1 MFVGSLLWEE
11 RNVIPRFMQ
20 GLGSII
26 VADLPTNDPAYYERE
41 LKVRAKRL
49 DAAISVWDVQGK
61 PIARTGDGRL
71 LSEGT
76 SGASAGPTTSSEH
89 TVWIALDDGG
99 TMALKILHP
108 RASRYFRISLV
119 VLFGAILL
127 GSHFAARR
135 ITRRLK
141 VLEEGVTKFG
151 HGDLEA
157 RVTLPGGDEIARL
170 ADAFNNSSTR
180 IAGLVT
186 QQRRLLQSASH
197 ELRSPLARLAMALE
211 LLCEPEPIAPASAN
225 VCGQMQSA
233 TSRTSDQLIG
243 DLLLSGRLADS
254 RLPKDF
260 VPVSLAPLLREEA
273 VRVGAAFELADS
285 NEVYSVPGNPRM
297 LRSLIRNLLEN
308 ARRHGQTPIRT
319 ALRRDAQGEL
329 VLTVDDSG
337 AGVAEAEREKIFEPF
352 YRPKGHRETQD
363 GGVGLGLFLVKSLVE
378 HHGGQVRYV
387 AMPQGSG
394 SRSDSLLEAPDGSYL
409 ESHSVGSG
417 MMFQVQVSRGLS
429 RFKMVS
435 RTGLPSFHT

>member
-1 MFVGSLLWEE
+1 MKYRLQWQIFTALALTGALCVGLAVLIGSLIWED
-11 RNVIPRFMQ
+11 RGAVPRFVQ

-26 VADLPTNDPAYYERE
+26 VSDLPKDDRMLYEQT
-41 LKVRAKRL
+41 LKQRAEQL
-49 DAAISVWDVQGK
+49 DASISVWDERGT
-61 PIARTGDGRL
+61 PIASSGRQL
-71 LSEGT
+71 KRRDLNGKRGVYDYSQ
-76 SGASAGPTTSSEH
+76 H
-89 TVWIALDDGG
+89 TLWITLDQGG
-99 TMALKILHP
+99 TLALAINHPPDRPGFFRMAL
-108 RASRYFRISLV
+108 S
-119 VLFGAILL
+119 VLFAAILF
-127 GSHFAARR
+127 GSYIAARW

-151 HGDLEA
+151 EGDLEA
-157 RVTLPGGDEIARL
+157 RVTLPGGDEISRL

-197 ELRSPLARLAMALE
+197 ELRSPLARLGMALE
-211 LLCEPEPIAPASAN
+211 LLSEPEQEP
-225 VCGQMQSA
+225 GQRERLRA
-233 TSRTSDQLIG
+233 DAARDIEELDQLIG

-254 RLPKDF
+254 GLPKDF
-260 VPVSLAPLLREEA
+260 VPVSMAPLLREEA
-273 VRVGAAFELADS
+273 VRVGAALELDDTS
-285 NEVYSVPGNPRM
+285 EVYSVAGNPRM

-319 ALRRDAQGEL
+319 ALRRERPGEL

-387 AMPQGSG
+387 ALPQGS
-394 SRSDSLLEAPDGSYL
+394 
-409 ESHSVGSG
+409 
-417 MMFQVQVSRGLS
+417 
-429 RFKMVS
+429 RFEV
-435 RTGLPSFHT
+435 RLPA

>member
-1 MFVGSLLWEE
+1 MRYRLQWQIFTALALTGALCVGLAMLVGSLLWED
-11 RNVIPRFMQ
+11 RNVIPRFIQ
-20 GLGSII
+20 GIGGI
-26 VADLPTNDPAYYERE
+26 VVAELPKHDPVAYERE
-41 LKVRAKRL
+41 LAVRAKRL
-49 DAAISVWDVQGK
+49 DASISIWDAQGK
-61 PIARTGDGRL
+61 LIAR
-71 LSEGT
+71 
-76 SGASAGPTTSSEH
+76 SGKELTLKRDLGGKRGVYDYDAH
-89 TVWIALDDGG
+89 TLWISLDHGQ
-99 TMALKILHP
+99 TMALAIMHP
-108 RASRYFRISLV
+108 HERPAFFRMALA
-119 VLFGAILL
+119 VLLAAILL

-170 ADAFNNSSTR
+170 ADAFNHSSTR

-211 LLCEPEPIAPASAN
+211 LLSEPEQTPSERERLR
-225 VCGQMQSA
+225 VDA
-233 TSRTSDQLIG
+233 TRDIEELDQLIG
-243 DLLLSGRLADS
+243 DLLLSGRLADTA
-254 RLPKDF
+254 LPKDF
-260 VPVSLAPLLREEA
+260 ASVSVAPLLREEA
-273 VRVGAAFELADS
+273 VRVGAALELADS
-285 NEVYSVPGNPRM
+285 SEVYSVPGNPRM

-319 ALRRDAQGEL
+319 ALRREPHGEV

-387 AMPQGSG
+387 ALPHG
-394 SRSDSLLEAPDGSYL
+394 SRFE
-409 ESHSVGSG
+409 V
-417 MMFQVQVSRGLS
+417 R
-429 RFKMVS
+429 
-435 RTGLPSFHT
+435 LPA